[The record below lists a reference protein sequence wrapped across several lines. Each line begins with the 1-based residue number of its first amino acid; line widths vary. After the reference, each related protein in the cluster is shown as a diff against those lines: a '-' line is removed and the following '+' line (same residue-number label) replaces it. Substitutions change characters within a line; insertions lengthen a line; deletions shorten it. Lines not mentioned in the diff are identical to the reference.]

1 MIAGILF
8 LIFLMQYNKI
18 EKTELLS
25 TEGRTFEKAVVTEVV
40 SDNLTENGN
49 RVGNQTVR
57 LKLCSGKFKNEEVE
71 AISSSSYL
79 FGATCKKGMKV
90 IALVSESQGE
100 VIASVYSADREF
112 SLYFMI
118 AVFLLAII
126 LIGGKKG
133 AASVLGLGFTIVC
146 VLFLFLPMIY
156 RGVSPILSAV
166 VVAVITTVVTIY
178 LISGISVKSLTAISG
193 TVTGVVMA
201 VIFAVIFGKVTQITG
216 YNVSDIEELIYLEE
230 KTAIKINELLF
241 AGILIASLGA
251 VMDVGMSIAST
262 LQEIYSR
269 RPDLGMWELF
279 KSGMNVGKDMMGTMS
294 NTLILAF
301 AGGSLNTLVFIF
313 AYNYSYHQIINMY
326 SIGIE
331 LMQGIS
337 ASMGVILTVPFTS
350 LAGAFFISGKVL
362 KK

>member
-1 MIAGILF
+1 M
-8 LIFLMQYNKI
+8 
-18 EKTELLS
+18 
-25 TEGRTFEKAVVTEVV
+25 
-40 SDNLTENGN
+40 
-49 RVGNQTVR
+49 GNQTVSLR
-57 LKLCSGKFKNEEVE
+57 LCSGKFKNDEVE

-156 RGVSPILSAV
+156 RGVSPIFSAV

-201 VIFAVIFGKVTQITG
+201 VIFAGIFGKVTQITG
-216 YNVSDIEELIYLEE
+216 YNVSDIER
-230 KTAIKINELLF
+230 A
-241 AGILIASLGA
+241 
-251 VMDVGMSIAST
+251 
-262 LQEIYSR
+262 
-269 RPDLGMWELF
+269 DLPGRE
-279 KSGMNVGKDMMGTMS
+279 N
-294 NTLILAF
+294 
-301 AGGSLNTLVFIF
+301 
-313 AYNYSYHQIINMY
+313 SYKN
-326 SIGIE
+326 
-331 LMQGIS
+331 
-337 ASMGVILTVPFTS
+337 
-350 LAGAFFISGKVL
+350 K
-362 KK
+362 